1 MGCQFAWLMAVLPL
15 HHPGKSSDRP
25 KALNCVS
32 KQSPIAT
39 RASGRT
45 MSGQSEYL
53 CYTDGSC
60 KAGDGAPGGW
70 GFVIKRAGQPPIEA
84 YGKEHGTLAKVM
96 EYRAVA
102 EALAALPAGAKAVVF
117 CDNQSLVEN
126 LSKQLANWA
135 RTNFAN
141 VDPEIVDSA
150 GRIQACIGSKGLVV
164 RFQWLRAHNG
174 NAGNERA
181 DELAAQGARE
191 AKAELAARRRPS
203 RR

>member
-1 MGCQFAWLMAVLPL
+1 
-15 HHPGKSSDRP
+15 
-25 KALNCVS
+25 
-32 KQSPIAT
+32 
-39 RASGRT
+39 
-45 MSGQSEYL
+45 MSEQSEYL

-60 KAGDGAPGGW
+60 KAAEGAPGGW
-70 GFVIKRAGQPPIEA
+70 GFVIKRPGQSPLEA
-84 YGKEHGTLAKVM
+84 YGKAHGTLAKVM

-102 EALAALPAGAKAVVF
+102 EALAALPANAKAVVF
-117 CDNQSLVEN
+117 CDNQSLVES

-135 RTNFAN
+135 RCNFAN
-141 VDPEIVDSA
+141 VDPQIVDSA
-150 GRIQACIGSKGLVV
+150 RSIDASISANRLIV

-191 AKAELAARRRPS
+191 AKAELAIRRRPQ